1 MAYNNLITDLSDFR
15 EMRALYLYGAIKA
28 CHITVRY
35 IPIEKAIN
43 SLLCW
48 RRQHPRQTFASSLLS
63 GDSVV
68 LVSVQQVL
76 KKVERTHRLLQTVQQ
91 PGFPS
96 TVAAELH
103 QKPFAYLLTWKTLT
117 KSTASRTLP
126 TFQMSSL
133 WLKTIS
139 LGLSIFENFHD
150 GASLMGYALCGK
162 VKGCLTLHAERHW
175 PFLHTLH
182 RNVKSNPALRSVRTF
197 INTLQGF

>member
-1 MAYNNLITDLSDFR
+1 MSDFR

-76 KKVERTHRLLQTVQQ
+76 KKSREDSQTTSDSTTTRLSLHCGSRAAPKAICLFINLENTNKVNSFKNATHISDVFIVTENL
-91 PGFPS
+91 
-96 TVAAELH
+96 
-103 QKPFAYLLTWKTLT
+103 
-117 KSTASRTLP
+117 
-126 TFQMSSL
+126 
-133 WLKTIS
+133 IS